1 MSSRQ
6 AQTKN
11 LENVVMN
18 NFQRLG
24 TAAREEQEEGAVKR
38 EMSGPNLRI
47 PLPNGNIMKIPL
59 ASRPINISEEVDK
72 TAIWKKMNDTENDKA
87 EESKRSNKYFGWA
100 SRDGGWVVGGLHGC
114 LSIRRMSNKKHKNS
128 KKKTSPSTEKRLTT
142 MTEEEEILTRNDDSK
157 LGLVG

>member
-24 TAAREEQEEGAVKR
+24 TAAREELEEGAVKR

-87 EESKRSNKYFGWA
+87 EESKRSNKYFG
-100 SRDGGWVVGGLHGC
+100 
-114 LSIRRMSNKKHKNS
+114 
-128 KKKTSPSTEKRLTT
+128 
-142 MTEEEEILTRNDDSK
+142 
-157 LGLVG
+157 